1 MPATDTATTAT
12 AAETRAAGSRLIG
25 FIRGAGGVIVDK
37 LFDPMNFITKDAA
50 SVFVAAGPLKVG
62 EGAAGNTAKLLVN
75 TVAGAAAGIQLY
87 QDGTESWIMENV
99 AGATALRWVQSGTE
113 RVRLNGTELLSV
125 VDIKTRRAAGGGTV
139 KATISNGV
147 DGTAGSPAYTDLSF
161 SGGSTEFET
170 ARIRTY
176 NAFANF
182 GTTSLTFFTRDS
194 SNLVER
200 FVIDTNGNFRAA
212 TDDAQDLGTA
222 SFRFDDIF
230 ATNGTIQT
238 SDETLKSAFRSL
250 ASAELAAAKRIA
262 GSIGVY
268 QWLAAIAEKGEDGAR
283 LHVGVGAQ
291 TVWAIMADEGL
302 IDPVV
307 EGEAPNSRYAFLC
320 HDAWDAIEPA
330 DAVEEVRDEEGNIV
344 VAGEPERPGRD
355 AGSRFGIRPDQL
367 ALFLIAA
374 QEARIAALEAA

>member
-1 MPATDTATTAT
+1 MADTDVWGLGGPIASPAATDRAPWAT
-12 AAETRAAGSRLIG
+12 AP
-25 FIRGAGGVIVDK
+25 GAGGFSERGAFVYR
-37 LFDPMNFITKDAA
+37 DAA
-50 SVFVAAGPLKVG
+50 GVFQASGDLK
-62 EGAAGNTAKLLVN
+62 
-75 TVAGAAAGIQLY
+75 
-87 QDGTESWIMENV
+87 M
-99 AGATALRWVQSGTE
+99 
-113 RVRLNGTELLSV
+113 
-125 VDIKTRRAAGGGTV
+125 RRAAVGGTV

-147 DGTAGSPAYTDLSF
+147 DGTSGSPAYTDLSF

-170 ARIRTY
+170 ARIRSY

-182 GTTSLTFFTRDS
+182 GTTGLSFFARDS

-200 FVIDTNGNFRAA
+200 FVIDTSGNFRAA
-212 TDDAQDLGTA
+212 VDDTQDLGTA

-238 SDETLKSAFRSL
+238 SDQRLKSDFRTL
-250 ASAELAAAKRIA
+250 TSAELAAAKRIA
-262 GSIGVY
+262 AAIGVY
-268 QWLAAIAEKGEDGAR
+268 QWLAAIADKGEDGAR

-307 EGEAPNSRYAFLC
+307 AGEAPISCYAFLC
-320 HDAWDAIEPA
+320 YDEWEAIEPVDAIEP
-330 DAVEEVRDEEGNIV
+330 VRDEGGNIIV
-344 VAGEPERPGRD
+344 GGEPAKPGRE
-355 AGSRFGIRPDQL
+355 AGNRFGIRPDQL